1 MKSIF
6 LIFAMMLTLGAPLS
20 CLAQDAGKTSKPDAI
35 TVTEGEITLPTYEQV
50 GRFMQPPLFADSTL
64 QGIYPFTTFKREFK
78 TGGPLPEKY
87 HAIFVES
94 EYFKLT
100 YIPELGGRFME
111 LYDKV
116 HERETFYHNDVI
128 KPTYFNPRFDWPQEG
143 IELTGP
149 FDEHSLTWH
158 GEPYWSHLVLR
169 HKDGSVSVLLG
180 ELDPIYQMD
189 VTFTA
194 TLHPGVDALEIRA
207 FCYNGNDGEK
217 PQMLWTNAAFPV
229 TPKTRFLYPMTETVG
244 HTTGVVS
251 PWPIYNGVDL
261 SWAHN
266 HMSMLG
272 VFGIDSY
279 DNYGGAYQFDQD
291 YGVFRYA
298 DRRVVQGMK
307 MWTFG
312 FGPGSSEVEH
322 GYTDKAGPYW
332 EAQSG
337 RMVWDGHY
345 EWVYPHQVEQ
355 WREWWIPVAGIDGLT
370 TMSNDVALNLDVHAD
385 AAGMNSSVDVALSP
399 VRPILGAKLRVKASS
414 GELLNTTVDLI
425 PGTPVKKTVAGIHAD
440 SAGLEE
446 MEVEITAPNG
456 AVLLDY
462 RRPDSNPGG
471 HDTPFAKGLKDAP
484 IPLEKMTAEQL
495 VIAAEF
501 KQKDLNSNEAAKLA
515 KLALEKDPGYSA
527 AHQLLGILEFNQEHF
542 KAAAA
547 EFQLAVDRDPYAD
560 ASWYYLATSEMKL
573 GEEKLA
579 EDNFYFVWPGSGYYG
594 AREYQLGLLNFKH
607 HDLAAAAEH
616 LTGAIKANAQ
626 DLSAHLLL
634 ALTERDE
641 GDKDAALEQLAQVE
655 EIDPADRVAQAEK
668 YFLIG
673 DEAVRDKLIELMGE
687 RTESAMEVSIF
698 YSSLGRWK
706 EAAAVLKMVEPP
718 RDKDTWGTPPLYFY
732 TLAYAVKQAGD
743 AQAAAEYRKK
753 ARAAAGTVERF
764 AYRAESEAPLADA
777 VKENPKDTQ
786 ARFDL
791 GCLLYYRGR
800 KAEAIEEWE
809 AINQVNAADFGARRS
824 LGLAYEEGGQLEK
837 AIPQLKKAVEINP
850 KDEDTLN
857 DLATAYARAGK
868 FDEQLA
874 LLEDAIKRT
883 PNNDRLV
890 EGVLAVDLIEGRFDA
905 AQEIV
910 DHHTFSHAE
919 GTDQLR
925 DDYRELKYGRG
936 SEAYN
941 KGNYELALKLFQSAL
956 KPPANLGLDD
966 TEHQSAP
973 RLEYYIG
980 RTLDAL
986 GRKQE
991 AQQAYQEGIGGVDHL
1006 AGGGGDSWSPDNF
1019 FIVLSLE
1026 KLGRHMEAA
1035 NLAKQF
1041 KTVADSRQEGK
1052 EPFYVARAT
1061 YLQGLIASFSGDP
1074 EEGHKLIAQAVQI
1087 EPNYIEPRF
1096 ELRGDAID
1104 AAGRN

>member
-1 MKSIF
+1 MKPIF
-6 LIFAMMLTLGAPLS
+6 LIFAMMLTLGVPLD
-20 CLAQDAGKTSKPDAI
+20 CRAQAAGMTSKPAAI
-35 TVTEGEITLPTYEQV
+35 TVTEGEITLATYEQV
-50 GRFMQPPLFADSTL
+50 GRYMQPPLFADSTL
-64 QGIYPFTTFKREFK
+64 DGIYPFTTYKREFK
-78 TGGPLPEKY
+78 EGSPLKEKY

-116 HERETFYHNDVI
+116 HQRETFYHNDVI

-158 GEPYWSHLVLR
+158 GEPYWSHIVTR

-180 ELDPIYQMD
+180 ELDPIYQME

-194 TLHPGVDALEIRA
+194 TLDPGVDALEISA

-279 DNYGGAYQFDQD
+279 DNYGGAYQFDQN

-312 FGPGSSEVEH
+312 FGPGSAAVEH

-332 EAQSG
+332 EGQSG

-355 WREWWIPVAGIDGLT
+355 WREWWIPVAGINGLT
-370 TMSNDVALNLDVHAD
+370 TMSGDVALNLEVHAD
-385 AAGMNSSVDVALSP
+385 VAGTNSSVDVALSP
-399 VRPILGAKLRVKASS
+399 VRPIRGAKLVVKAKN
-414 GELLNTTVDLI
+414 GVLLNATFDLI
-425 PGTPVKKTVAGIHAD
+425 PGTPVKKSVAGIHAD
-440 SAGLEE
+440 AAGLEE
-446 MEVEITAPNG
+446 MEVLITGANG
-456 AVLLDY
+456 DVLLDY
-462 RRPDSNPGG
+462 HRPDSNPGG
-471 HDTPFAKGLKDAP
+471 QVTPFAKSLNDAP
-484 IPLEKMTAEQL
+484 IAPEKMTAEQL
-495 VIAAEF
+495 LIAAEF
-501 KQKDLNSNEAAKLA
+501 KQKDLDAGEAAKLA
-515 KLALEKDPGYSA
+515 KMALERDPGYSA
-527 AHQLLGILEFNQEHF
+527 AHELLGTLEFNQDHF
-542 KAAAA
+542 QKAAA
-547 EFQLAVDRDPYAD
+547 EFQLAVDRNPYAD

-573 GEEKLA
+573 GLQKQA
-579 EDNFYFVWPGSGYYG
+579 EDNFYFVWPGSGFYG
-594 AREYQLGLLNFKH
+594 AREYQLGLIYFLR
-607 HDLAAAAEH
+607 HDDAAAAKH
-616 LTGAIKANAQ
+616 LAGAIKANEQ
-626 DLSAHLLL
+626 DINAHLLL
-634 ALTERDE
+634 AVTKLDE
-641 GDKDAALEQLAQVE
+641 GDKDAALEQLAQVV

-668 YFLIG
+668 YFLTG
-673 DEAVRDKLIELMGE
+673 DAGARDKLIELMGE
-687 RTESAMEVSIF
+687 RTESGMEVSIF
-698 YSSLGRWK
+698 YSSLARWK

-718 RDKDTWGTPPLYFY
+718 HNKDTWGTPPLYYY
-732 TLAYAVKQAGD
+732 TLAYAVKQTGD
-743 AQAAAEYRKK
+743 ARAAAEYRKE
-753 ARAAAGTVERF
+753 AQAAAGTVERF

-777 VKENPKDTQ
+777 VKDDAKDTQ

-800 KAEAIEEWE
+800 KLEAIEQWE
-809 AINQVNAADFGARRS
+809 AINQVDAEDFGARRA
-824 LGLAYEEGGQLEK
+824 LGLAYEEAGQLEK
-837 AIPQLKKAVEINP
+837 AIPQLKRAVEVNP
-850 KDEDTLN
+850 ADANTLD
-857 DLATAYARAGK
+857 DLAKAYARAGK

-883 PNNDRLV
+883 PNNHHLM
-890 EGVLAVDLIEGRFDA
+890 EGVLAVDLIEGKFDA

-910 DHHTFSHAE
+910 DHQTFVRVERADE
-919 GTDQLR
+919 LR
-925 DDYRELKYGRG
+925 DDYRELEYGRG

-941 KGNYELALKLFQSAL
+941 KGSYELALELFEAAL
-956 KPPANLGLDD
+956 KPPANLGLDNSD
-966 TEHQSAP
+966 LQSAP
-973 RLEYYIG
+973 RIEYYIG
-980 RTLDAL
+980 RSLDAL

-991 AQQAYQEGIGGVDHL
+991 AQQAYQESIGGVNHL

-1019 FIVLSLE
+1019 FMVFSME
-1026 KLGRHMEAA
+1026 KLGRHQEASD
-1035 NLAKQF
+1035 LATQF
-1041 KTVADSRQEGK
+1041 KTVAESRQDAN
-1052 EPFYVARAT
+1052 EPFYIARAT
-1061 YLQGLIASFSGDP
+1061 YLRGLIAIYNGDAA
-1074 EEGHKLIAQAVQI
+1074 EGRKLIAEAVQI
-1087 EPNYIEPRF
+1087 EPNYIAPRF
-1096 ELRGDAID
+1096 DLRGDAID
-1104 AAGRN
+1104 PAGH